1 MTVFLPIA
9 GVEVRA
15 FQWLGQPLDDYSIP
29 PWANGPAHI
38 ASPGSGTM
46 EVTTRNGRTNA
57 RLGEWIV
64 QYADGSIDIAPDALF
79 RIYYDVQAGLNAEH
93 VARKHAAAARH
104 HKEAEA
110 DAQAEAHHKAAV
122 EAEAHRKAAAI
133 EAAKKP

>member
-1 MTVFLPIA
+1 MTAFLPIA

-38 ASPGSGTM
+38 QSPTSGIL

-79 RIYYDVQAGLNAEH
+79 RLYYDVPAGLSAEH
-93 VARKHAAAARH
+93 EARKHAAAARH

-110 DAQAEAHHKAAV
+110 EAHHKAA
-122 EAEAHRKAAAI
+122 AEAARK
-133 EAAKKP
+133 P